1 MAKVTTKKDK
11 FITEA
16 LNSYFDALYSIGEF
30 ERWIYSE
37 CQRMLKGHLEPLR
50 KEMGI
55 AFDSSTVEPFEHQL
69 DEEEVWIG
77 STIYNKSRENYICV
91 GLKCGQ
97 GMRPSVFASLHIGP
111 KKTAEKLC
119 EELKKHRAKLEEDDG
134 WYVSIYQELSQLSQP
149 GYEAALRSVLS
160 KWCSGRGKVQR
171 FLRANREGR

>member
-37 CQRMLKGHLEPLR
+37 CQRTLKEHLEPLR
-50 KEMGI
+50 EEMGI
-55 AFDSSTVEPFEHQL
+55 VFDSSKVEPFEHQL
-69 DEEEVWIG
+69 NEEAVWIG
-77 STIYNKSRENYICV
+77 STIYNKSREDYICV

-97 GMRPSVFASLHIGP
+97 GIRPKAFASLHVGP
-111 KKTAEKLC
+111 KKSAEKLC
-119 EELKKHRAKLEEDDG
+119 EELKNHGGEPEEDDG

-149 GYEAALRSVLS
+149 GFETALRSVLR

-171 FLRANREGR
+171 FLRANR